1 MTSTNLST
9 EARLALDARGLDR
22 LKLQSRERPDE
33 ALRSAAKQFEAV
45 FMNTLL
51 KSMRDA
57 LPSADP
63 LSSNDSKLYKGM
75 LDQELANRFADRGI
89 GIADV
94 LVRQLGNANKGRV
107 NESPNGKPIE
117 TLTETGTATG
127 QPKAAPPNTT
137 GAPLHGF
144 VRRLMPEA
152 RATERET
159 GVPAEFML
167 GQAALES
174 AWGQREIRR
183 PDGATTHNLFGI
195 KAGRDWKGATV
206 DVSTT
211 EYVDG
216 VARGV
221 VDKFR
226 AYASYAEAFQDY
238 GKLVANSPRYA
249 AAMKRTD
256 SVEGYANGLQQG
268 GYATDPR
275 YAEKLTR
282 VINQAI
288 AITRSGSRS
297 A

>member
-1 MTSTNLST
+1 MTSTSLST
-9 EARLALDARGLDR
+9 DARLALDARGLDR

-33 ALRSAAKQFEAV
+33 ALRTAAKQFEAV

-75 LDQELANRFADRGI
+75 LDQEFANRFADRGI

-94 LVRQLGNANKGRV
+94 LVRQLNNLNRGRV
-107 NESPNGKPIE
+107 NEFSNGKPPE
-117 TLTETGTATG
+117 TLTEIGTATG
-127 QPKAAPPNTT
+127 EPKVAVPNVAR
-137 GAPLHGF
+137 APLHGF

-183 PDGATTHNLFGI
+183 PDGSTTHNLFGI
-195 KAGRDWKGATV
+195 KADRNWKGATV
-206 DVSTT
+206 EINTT
-211 EYVDG
+211 EYIDG

-221 VDKFR
+221 VSKFR

-238 GKLVANSPRYA
+238 GKLVANNPRYGT
-249 AAMKRTD
+249 AMKRTD
-256 SVEGYANGLQQG
+256 SAEGFAKGLQQG
-268 GYATDPR
+268 GYATDPQ

-288 AITRSGSRS
+288 AITRTGSRS